1 MPFWL
6 TKLCFIFTE
15 DDDDVVILED
25 EDAVVDKSNLDQD
38 VDELIQDIAN
48 DSSLQKNEEVCST
61 NDTYRDESSAQD
73 SGVKDLDLEPSVK
86 DLDLE
91 ISGSRTIHKC
101 QLCEKVS

>member
-1 MPFWL
+1 M
-6 TKLCFIFTE
+6 CFIFTE

-25 EDAVVDKSNLDQD
+25 EDAVVDKSNLNQD

-48 DSSLQKNEEVCST
+48 DNSLQKNEEVCST
-61 NDTYRDESSAQD
+61 NDNCLDESSAQD
-73 SGVKDLDLEPSVK
+73 SGVK